1 MGISI
6 KCKKCGGTEGYL
18 RVGDIHTALHCS
30 KCNSWIKWVSKNEI
44 SILESG
50 ESVVDEFFE
59 EVIDIE
65 NLKKQRNELD
75 KQINDYYKKQ
85 TEKEIANNN
94 YYVGKTF
101 KRFFDKEIIMYYK
114 ILSVEENNQYRMK
127 TLVFSLPVKPFMSKN
142 TYDETSLIDIV
153 SIGWFCNSLSKYGQS
168 KREIDLYTEISNE
181 EYLEAYDNWLK
192 SITEIVKNVR

>member
-1 MGISI
+1 MSI
-6 KCKKCGGTEGYL
+6 TINCKKCGCTEGYL
-18 RVGDIHTALHCS
+18 RVGDVHTGLHCS
-30 KCNSWIKWVSKNEI
+30 KCNSWIKWVSKNEV

-50 ESVVDEFFE
+50 ETIVDEFFE

-65 NLKKQRNELD
+65 KLKKQRSELD

-94 YYVGKTF
+94 GYIGKTF
-101 KRFFDKEIIMYYK
+101 KRFFDKETTMYYK

-153 SIGWFCNSLSKYGQS
+153 SIGWFCNSMSDFGQH

-181 EYLEAYDNWLK
+181 EYLEAYDNWLN
-192 SITEIVKNVR
+192 SIMRIVKYV